1 MSLHLNQLI
10 PTDLWFLYG
19 AIMEGKTHSYNRETS
34 IVDVEGI
41 EIPYDESRV
50 NIFIDEVE
58 QERNRLLLEYQQ
70 QPDSTITELDP
81 NLTMVIDSII
91 DILNIIKDRISW
103 LP

>member
-1 MSLHLNQLI
+1 M
-10 PTDLWFLYG
+10 
-19 AIMEGKTHSYNRETS
+19 
-34 IVDVEGI
+34 
-41 EIPYDESRV
+41 
-50 NIFIDEVE
+50 FINEVE

-70 QPDSTITELDP
+70 QPDSTIIELDP